1 VRIAHPLPP
10 PAPTALRVREAR
22 GFTLLEVMIA
32 MALLLI
38 GGVSVLAVFTLAV
51 SHRVQRDVE
60 SKLDLVRSEALAIA
74 QEAVDTS
81 KPPEPPAPIVNH
93 TTSQPQFTVSA
104 RFAKSP
110 NKDDPSWVA
119 LISVSYRGQPLPQG
133 QGDLKPAFLNRS
145 TYRDSR

>member
-1 VRIAHPLPP
+1 MPAKLP
-10 PAPTALRVREAR
+10 RNSR

-38 GGVSVLAVFTLAV
+38 GGVSVLSVFTLAV

-74 QEAVDTS
+74 QESVDRS
-81 KPPEPPAPIVNH
+81 KPTEPPAPILNH
-93 TTSQPQFTVSA
+93 ATSQPAFTVSA
-104 RFAKSP
+104 RFTKSP

-119 LISVSYRGQPLPQG
+119 VISVNYRGQPLPQR
-133 QGDLKPAFLNRS
+133 QGDLKPAFLNRNVYS
-145 TYRDSR
+145 DSR